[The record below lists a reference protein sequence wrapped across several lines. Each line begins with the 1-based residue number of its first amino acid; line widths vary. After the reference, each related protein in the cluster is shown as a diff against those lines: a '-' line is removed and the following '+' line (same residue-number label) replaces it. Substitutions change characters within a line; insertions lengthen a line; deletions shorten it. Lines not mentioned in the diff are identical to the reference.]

1 MILKS
6 ATSRN
11 IFSVAACGVIATVA
25 ASAIL
30 FDSAYTTIR
39 QSSLDQMRQ
48 IASTTAAGS
57 EKTLGAAMT
66 VVNSLE
72 TVLSTLKETGNA
84 NRATADDILKN
95 MLDDNPT
102 ALGTWTGWEPNA
114 FDGKDTDFAGK
125 DGNDATG
132 RYIPYWVRS
141 GGKIT
146 HVPLADYTVSGAGD
160 YYQLPFNQ
168 RKTVVIEPYSYAI
181 DGKQVLM
188 TSIAQPI
195 IIDGKPVGVT
205 GLDIALDDAQKAI
218 SAIHPMGTGFMS
230 LVTGAGGVISH
241 PNGALIGK
249 NIKDGGTET
258 AGWNQLIAN
267 PGTEREITGTDGATY
282 FAVAEPVKL
291 TDTISW
297 YAIVVV
303 PKATVFAQVDNIVR
317 SAIAVTSIAAVLLG
331 LAGWLIARKFVRRIE
346 NVIGET
352 DRIASGDLNV
362 ALRDREARD
371 EIGDLSRSL
380 HILLENNR
388 EKVRLEAE
396 AEASRTTQEAERAE
410 RARINDAQ
418 EAEVKFAVG
427 ELASG
432 LVQLSDGNM
441 TVRLNQPFTSALDG
455 IRGNFNGSVEKL
467 QTAMVSFSEN
477 AAVIQSGS
485 EEIRMGADDLA
496 RRTEQQAASVEETA
510 AALEQITTSI
520 KDSTT
525 RAEEAAALVGRT
537 KDNAERSGVI
547 VHSAVEAMNG
557 IEQSSQ
563 SISNIIGVIDDIAF
577 QTNLLALNAGV
588 EAARAGDAGK
598 GFAVVAQEVRELAQ
612 RSATAAKEIKALIHS
627 SGDQVKKGV
636 SLVGQTGE
644 ALRAIVQEVQ
654 LIDSNVRAIV
664 QSAREQSTGLQEINT
679 AVNQMD
685 QATQK
690 NAAMVEESN
699 AATHTLA
706 SEVSSLSTR
715 LAQFKLDGTARKLA
729 SLNASPRAKSDAAS
743 KAASPA
749 RASGAGAEL
758 SGQRALGEKLRSAF
772 GKASPAASP
781 AWEDF

>member
-11 IFSVAACGVIATVA
+11 ILAVVACGIVATVA

-39 QSSLDQMRQ
+39 QSSLDQMRE

-57 EKTLGAAMT
+57 EKTLGAQIAI
-66 VVNSLE
+66 VNSLE
-72 TVLSTLKETGNA
+72 TVLSTMKETGGA
-84 NRATADDILKN
+84 NRTTADEILKN
-95 MLDDNPT
+95 MLQDNPT
-102 ALGTWTGWEPNA
+102 ALGFWTGWEPNA
-114 FDGKDTDFAGK
+114 FDGKDADFAGK
-125 DGNDATG
+125 EGHDATG

-141 GGKIT
+141 GGKVA
-146 HVPLADYTVSGAGD
+146 HLPLADYTVSGAGD
-160 YYQLPFNQ
+160 YYQLPFTQ

-188 TSIAQPI
+188 TSIAAPI
-195 IIDGKPVGVT
+195 MIDGKPVGVA
-205 GLDIALDDAQKAI
+205 GLDMALDDAQKAI
-218 SAIHPMGTGFMS
+218 SAIHPMGTGFMG
-230 LVTGAGGVISH
+230 LVTSGGGLISH
-241 PNGALIGK
+241 PDSALIGK
-249 NIKDGGTET
+249 NIKDGGAQT
-258 AGWNQLIAN
+258 AGWDKLIAN
-267 PGTEREITGTDGATY
+267 PGTEREITGSDGSIY

-297 YAIVVV
+297 YAIVAV
-303 PKATVFAQVDNIVR
+303 PKATVFARVDNVVR
-317 SAIAVTSIAAVLLG
+317 NAIAVTSIAAVLLG
-331 LAGWLIARKFVRRIE
+331 LAGWLIARKFIRRIE

-352 DRIASGDLNV
+352 DRIANGDLNV
-362 ALRDREARD
+362 ALKDREARD

-396 AEASRTTQEAERAE
+396 ADASRATQEAERAE

-427 ELASG
+427 ELAAG
-432 LVQLSDGNM
+432 LAQLSDGNM
-441 TVRLNQPFTSALDG
+441 TARLDRPFTSVLDA
-455 IRGNFNGSVEKL
+455 IRGDFNASVEKL
-467 QTAMVSFSEN
+467 QAAMISFSEN

-485 EEIRMGADDLA
+485 VEIRTGADDLA

-537 KDNAERSGVI
+537 KDNAERSGEI

-563 SISNIIGVIDDIAF
+563 SISNIIGVIDEIAF

-612 RSATAAKEIKALIHS
+612 RSAKAAKEIKALIQS
-627 SGDQVKKGV
+627 SGDQVKRGV

-654 LIDSNVRAIV
+654 QIDGNVQAIV

-706 SEVSSLSTR
+706 SEVSSLSGR
-715 LAQFKLDGTARKLA
+715 LAQFKLDAAAGNVVSMGSSPQRKV
-729 SLNASPRAKSDAAS
+729 AAS
-743 KAASPA
+743 TKIAPSSAP
-749 RASGAGAEL
+749 
-758 SGQRALGEKLRSAF
+758 SGQRALSEKLRSAF
-772 GKASPAASP
+772 GRAAPAAAGP
-781 AWEDF
+781 TWEDF

>member
-11 IFSVAACGVIATVA
+11 IFSVAACGVVATVA

-30 FDSAYTTIR
+30 IDSAYTNIR
-39 QSSLDQMRQ
+39 QSSLSQMQQ

-57 EKTLGAAMT
+57 EKTLGAAIA

-72 TVLSTLKETGNA
+72 TVLSTMRISNDASRT
-84 NRATADDILKN
+84 TADAILKSL
-95 MLDDNPT
+95 LDGNPG
-102 ALGTWTGWEPNA
+102 ALGVWTGWEPNA
-114 FDGKDTDFAGK
+114 FDGKDKDFAGK

-141 GGKIT
+141 GGKVT
-146 HVPLADYTVSGAGD
+146 NVPLVDYTVAGAGD

-168 RKTVVIEPYSYAI
+168 RKTVIIEPYSYAI

-188 TSIAQPI
+188 TSIAKPI
-195 IIDGKPVGVT
+195 MIDGKPVGVT
-205 GLDIALDDAQKAI
+205 GLDMALDDAQKAI
-218 SAIHPMGTGFMS
+218 SAIRPMGTGFMS
-230 LVTGAGGVISH
+230 LVTGAGGMISH
-241 PNGALIGK
+241 PDAALIGK
-249 NIKDGGTET
+249 NIKDGGAET
-258 AGWNQLIAN
+258 AGWDQLIAN
-267 PGTEREITGTDGATY
+267 PGTEREITGADGGTY
-282 FAVAEPVKL
+282 FAIAEPVKL
-291 TDTISW
+291 TDTTSW

-303 PKATVFAQVDNIVR
+303 PKATVFAQVNSVVR
-317 SAIAVTSIAAVLLG
+317 NAIAVTSIAAILLG
-331 LAGWLIARKFVRRIE
+331 LAGWLIARRFVRRIE

-352 DRIASGDLNV
+352 DRIANGDLDV
-362 ALRDREARD
+362 VLKDRERRD

-380 HILLENNR
+380 YILLESNR
-388 EKVRLEAE
+388 DKVRLETE
-396 AEASRTTQEAERAE
+396 AEASRATQEAERAE
-410 RARINDAQ
+410 RARINNAQ
-418 EAEVKFAVG
+418 EAEVKFAVS
-427 ELASG
+427 ELAAG

-441 TVRLNQPFTSALDG
+441 TVRLDQPFTSALDE
-455 IRGNFNGSVEKL
+455 IRGNFNTSVEKL
-467 QTAMVSFSEN
+467 QAALVSFSEN
-477 AAVIQSGS
+477 ASVIQSGS
-485 EEIRMGADDLA
+485 EEIRTGADDLA

-525 RAEEAAALVGRT
+525 RAEEAAALVSRT
-537 KDNAERSGVI
+537 KGNAEQSGEI

-588 EAARAGDAGK
+588 EAARAGEAGK

-627 SGDQVKKGV
+627 SGDQVKRGV

-644 ALRAIVQEVQ
+644 ALRAMVQEVQ
-654 LIDSNVRAIV
+654 LIDRNVQAIV

-706 SEVSSLSTR
+706 SEVSSLSAR
-715 LAQFKLDGTARKLA
+715 LGQFKLDAGRVVSISGSPRRTADMTAGTAR
-729 SLNASPRAKSDAAS
+729 PAAIPHPGS
-743 KAASPA
+743 
-749 RASGAGAEL
+749 EL
-758 SGQRALGEKLRSAF
+758 SGQRALGERLRSAF
-772 GKASPAASP
+772 GKTSAAASP

>member
-30 FDSAYTTIR
+30 FDSAYTTVR

-57 EKTLGAAMT
+57 EKTLGAAIA

-72 TVLSTLKETGNA
+72 TVLATMKEAGDA
-84 NRATADDILKN
+84 NRATADAILKN
-95 MLDDNPT
+95 MLVSNPT
-102 ALGTWTGWEPNA
+102 ALGVWTGWEPNA
-114 FDGKDTDFAGK
+114 FDGKDKDFVGK
-125 DGNDATG
+125 EGHDATG

-141 GGKIT
+141 GGQIT

-160 YYQLPFNQ
+160 YYQLPFAQQ
-168 RKTVVIEPYSYAI
+168 RTVVIEPYSYTI
-181 DGKQVLM
+181 NGKQVLM

-195 IIDGKPVGVT
+195 MIGGKPVGVA
-205 GLDIALDDAQKAI
+205 GLDMALDDAQKAI

-230 LVTGAGGVISH
+230 LVTSGGGMISH
-241 PNGALIGK
+241 PDAALIGK
-249 NIKDGGTET
+249 NIKDGGAET
-258 AGWNQLIAN
+258 TGWDQLIAN
-267 PGTEREITGTDGATY
+267 PGTEREITRADGATY

-291 TDTISW
+291 TDAISW
-297 YAIVVV
+297 YAIVAV
-303 PKATVFAQVDNIVR
+303 PKATVFAQVNTVVR
-317 SAIAVTSIAAVLLG
+317 NAIAVTSIATVLLG
-331 LAGWLIARKFVRRIE
+331 LAGWLIARRFIRRIE

-352 DRIASGDLNV
+352 DRIANGDLNV

-380 HILLENNR
+380 YILLENNR
-388 EKVRLEAE
+388 EKVRLETE
-396 AEASRTTQEAERAE
+396 AEASRSAQEAERAE

-427 ELASG
+427 ELAAG

-441 TVRLNQPFTSALDG
+441 TVRLDQPFTSALDE
-455 IRGNFNGSVEKL
+455 IRGNFNTSVEKL
-467 QTAMVSFSEN
+467 QAAMISFSEN
-477 AAVIQSGS
+477 ASVIQCGS
-485 EEIRMGADDLA
+485 EEIRTGADDLA
-496 RRTEQQAASVEETA
+496 KRTEQQAASVEETA

-537 KDNAERSGVI
+537 KENAERSGQI
-547 VHSAVEAMNG
+547 VHSAVEAMTG

-588 EAARAGDAGK
+588 EAARAGEAGK

-654 LIDSNVRAIV
+654 SIDSNVQAIV

-706 SEVSSLSTR
+706 SEVSSLSAR
-715 LAQFKLDGTARKLA
+715 LGQFKLDHAGGKVVSLATSSRGGTEM
-729 SLNASPRAKSDAAS
+729 
-743 KAASPA
+743 PA
-749 RASGAGAEL
+749 RAAAAPGRGVHL
-758 SGQRALGEKLRSAF
+758 SGQRALSEKLRSAF
-772 GKASPAASP
+772 GKTSAAPSPT
-781 AWEDF
+781 WEDF

>member
-30 FDSAYTTIR
+30 FDSAYTNAR
-39 QSSLDQMRQ
+39 KSSLDEMRQ

-57 EKTLGAAMT
+57 EKTLGEALT

-72 TVLSTLKETGNA
+72 TVLATMKEAGDA
-84 NRATADDILKN
+84 NRTTADAILKN
-95 MLDDNPT
+95 MLEANPT
-102 ALGTWTGWEPNA
+102 ALGVWTGWEPNA
-114 FDGKDTDFAGK
+114 FDGKDRDFAGK
-125 DGNDATG
+125 EGHDATG

-141 GGKIT
+141 GGNIT

-188 TSIAQPI
+188 TSIAKPI
-195 IIDGKPVGVT
+195 MVDGKPVGVA
-205 GLDIALDDAQKAI
+205 GLDMALDDAQKAI

-230 LVTGAGGVISH
+230 LVTGAGGMISH
-241 PNGALIGK
+241 PDAALIGK

-258 AGWNQLIAN
+258 AGWDQLIAT
-267 PGTEREITGTDGATY
+267 PGVEREAIGPDGQDY
-282 FAVAEPVKL
+282 FAVAAPVKL
-291 TDTISW
+291 TDGISW

-303 PKATVFAQVDNIVR
+303 PKATVFAQVNDIVR
-317 SAIAVTSIAAVLLG
+317 NAILVTSVAAILLG
-331 LAGWLIARKFVRRIE
+331 LAGWLIARKFIRRIE
-346 NVIGET
+346 SVIGET

-362 ALRDREARD
+362 TLRDREARD

-380 HILLENNR
+380 HILLESNR
-388 EKVRLEAE
+388 EKVRLETE
-396 AEASRTTQEAERAE
+396 AEASREAQEAERAE

-441 TVRLNQPFTSALDG
+441 TVRLDRSFTPALDE
-455 IRGNFNGSVEKL
+455 IRGNFNASVEKL
-467 QTAMVSFSEN
+467 QAAMISFSEN
-477 AAVIQSGS
+477 ASVIQSGS
-485 EEIRMGADDLA
+485 EEIRTGADDLA

-510 AALEQITTSI
+510 AALEEITTSI

-537 KDNAERSGVI
+537 KDNAERSGQI

-588 EAARAGDAGK
+588 EAARAGEAGK

-627 SGDQVKKGV
+627 SGDQVKRGV
-636 SLVGQTGE
+636 SLVGQTGD

-654 LIDSNVRAIV
+654 SIDSNVQAIV

-699 AATHTLA
+699 AATHTLV
-706 SEVSSLSTR
+706 SEVSALSDR
-715 LAQFKLDGTARKLA
+715 LGQFKLNAAAGKVV
-729 SLNASPRAKSDAAS
+729 SLN
-743 KAASPA
+743 SPA
-749 RASGAGAEL
+749 RGHADTRLRTAATANAAPEVA
-758 SGQRALGEKLRSAF
+758 GQRALNAKLRSAF
-772 GKASPAASP
+772 GNSSSAASP
-781 AWEDF
+781 TWEDF

>member
-30 FDSAYTTIR
+30 FDSAYTTVR

-57 EKTLGAAMT
+57 EKTLGAAIA

-72 TVLSTLKETGNA
+72 SVLATMKDASDA
-84 NRATADDILKN
+84 NRATADAILKN
-95 MLDDNPT
+95 MLASNSM
-102 ALGTWTGWEPNA
+102 ALGVWTGWEPNA
-114 FDGKDTDFAGK
+114 FDGKDKDFVGK
-125 DGNDATG
+125 EGHDATG

-141 GGKIT
+141 GGQIT
-146 HVPLADYTVSGAGD
+146 HVPLVDYTVSGAGD
-160 YYQLPFNQ
+160 YYQLPFTQ
-168 RKTVVIEPYSYAI
+168 QKTVVIEPYSYAI

-195 IIDGKPVGVT
+195 MIGGKPVGVA
-205 GLDIALDDAQKAI
+205 GLDMALDDAQKAI

-230 LVTGAGGVISH
+230 LVTAGGGMISH
-241 PNGALIGK
+241 PDAALIGK
-249 NIKDGGTET
+249 NIKDGGAET
-258 AGWNQLIAN
+258 AGWDQLIAN
-267 PGTEREITGTDGATY
+267 PGAEREITSPDGATY

-291 TDTISW
+291 TDAISW
-297 YAIVVV
+297 YAIVAV
-303 PKATVFAQVDNIVR
+303 PKATVFAQVNTIVR
-317 SAIAVTSIAAVLLG
+317 NAIAVTSIATVLLG
-331 LAGWLIARKFVRRIE
+331 LAGWLIARRFVRRIE

-352 DRIASGDLNV
+352 DRIANGDLNV
-362 ALRDREARD
+362 ALKDREARD

-388 EKVRLEAE
+388 EKVRLEGE
-396 AEASRTTQEAERAE
+396 AETSRAAQQAEQAE
-410 RARINDAQ
+410 RARISDAQ

-427 ELASG
+427 ELAAG
-432 LVQLSDGNM
+432 LEQLSDGNM
-441 TVRLNQPFTSALDG
+441 TARLDQPFTSALDE
-455 IRGNFNGSVEKL
+455 IRGNFNASVEKL
-467 QTAMVSFSEN
+467 QAAMISFSEN
-477 AAVIQSGS
+477 ASVIQCGS
-485 EEIRMGADDLA
+485 EEIRTGADDLA
-496 RRTEQQAASVEETA
+496 KRTEQQAASVEETA

-525 RAEEAAALVGRT
+525 RAEEVAALVGRT
-537 KDNAERSGVI
+537 KDNAERSGQI

-588 EAARAGDAGK
+588 EAARAGEAGK

-627 SGDQVKKGV
+627 SGDQVKRGV

-654 LIDSNVRAIV
+654 SIDSNVQAIV

-706 SEVSSLSTR
+706 SEVSSLSAR
-715 LAQFKLDGTARKLA
+715 LAQFKLDHAAGKIVQLA
-729 SLNASPRAKSDAAS
+729 ASPRE
-743 KAASPA
+743 KAATSAKVPA
-749 RASGAGAEL
+749 TPNKGTEL
-758 SGQRALGEKLRSAF
+758 SGQRALGERLRSAF
-772 GKASPAASP
+772 GKTSPAASP
-781 AWEDF
+781 VWEDF

>member
-30 FDSAYTTIR
+30 FNSAYTTIR

-48 IASTTAAGS
+48 MASTTAAGS
-57 EKTLGAAMT
+57 EKTLGAAIA

-72 TVLSTLKETGNA
+72 TVLETMKVSGHA
-84 NRATADDILKN
+84 DRSTADSILKN
-95 MLDDNPT
+95 LLTTNPV
-102 ALGTWTGWEPNA
+102 ALGVWTGWEPDA
-114 FDGKDTDFAGK
+114 FDGKDKDFVGK
-125 DGNDATG
+125 EGHDATG
-132 RYIPYWVRS
+132 RYVPYWVRS
-141 GGKIT
+141 GGSIS
-146 HVPLADYTVSGAGD
+146 HVPLTDYTVSGAGD
-160 YYQLPFNQ
+160 YYQLPFTQ
-168 RKTVVIEPYSYAI
+168 KKTVIIEPYSYAI

-188 TSIAQPI
+188 TSITKPI
-195 IIDGKPVGVT
+195 IIDGKPVGVA
-205 GLDIALDDAQKAI
+205 GMDMALDDAQKAI

-230 LVTGAGGVISH
+230 LVTGAGGMISH
-241 PNGALIGK
+241 PDGALIGK
-249 NIKDGGTET
+249 NIKEGGAET
-258 AGWNQLIAN
+258 AGWDQLIAN
-267 PGTEREITGTDGATY
+267 PGTEREITSADGTDY

-291 TDTISW
+291 TDSMSW
-297 YAIVVV
+297 YAIVAV
-303 PKATVFAQVDNIVR
+303 PKATVFAQVNSVVR
-317 SAIAVTSIAAVLLG
+317 NAILVTSIATVLLG
-331 LAGWLIARKFVRRIE
+331 LAGWLIARRFVRRIE

-352 DRIASGDLNV
+352 DRIANGDLNV
-362 ALRDREARD
+362 VLRDREARD

-388 EKVRLEAE
+388 EKVRLETE
-396 AEASRTTQEAERAE
+396 AEASRSAQEIERAE

-427 ELASG
+427 ELAAG

-441 TVRLNQPFTSALDG
+441 TVRLDQPFTSALDA
-455 IRGNFNGSVEKL
+455 IRGNFNASVEKL
-467 QTAMVSFSEN
+467 QEAMMSFSEN
-477 AAVIQSGS
+477 ASVIQSGS
-485 EEIRMGADDLA
+485 DEIRTGADDLA

-525 RAEEAAALVGRT
+525 RAEEAASLVGRT
-537 KDNAERSGVI
+537 KDNAERSGEI

-588 EAARAGDAGK
+588 EAARAGEAGK

-627 SGDQVKKGV
+627 SGDQVKRGV

-654 LIDSNVRAIV
+654 LIDSNVQAIV

-706 SEVSSLSTR
+706 SEVSSLSSR
-715 LAQFKLDGTARKLA
+715 LAQFKLDMSARKVVP
-729 SLNASPRAKSDAAS
+729 LNAAARVHTDAPAKAIPLS
-743 KAASPA
+743 KATGSQ
-749 RASGAGAEL
+749 S
-758 SGQRALGEKLRSAF
+758 SGQRALSDKLRSAF
-772 GKASPAASP
+772 GNTAPAASP